1 MPRPLRKIRRLRL
14 YNVLKIGYLA
24 NERKQAKRLKRFGF
38 LIEHDLTD
46 SRRLVAY
53 NPTLNK
59 VVFVARGTDVFSP
72 YDLATDA
79 GGIGLN
85 RLQNTIRYQQDKA
98 VYEKAKERFKDVP
111 ITLVGHSLGGAIVS
125 NLAQA
130 GDRAITYNAA
140 SIYQK
145 RKPNVYAYRTA
156 GDLVS
161 LGQIGAKTLPNPGT
175 FAERLNP
182 LQPHNLSNIRDAP
195 IFV

>member
-1 MPRPLRKIRRLRL
+1 L
-14 YNVLKIGYLA
+14 YNALKIGYLA

-38 LIEHDLTD
+38 LLDKDLTD

-53 NPTLNK
+53 NPTSKK
-59 VVFVARGTDVFSP
+59 VIFVSRGTDVFSP
-72 YDLATDA
+72 YDLTTDA
-79 GGIGLN
+79 AGVGLN
-85 RLQNTIRYQQDKA
+85 RLQSTIRYQQDKS
-98 VYEKAKERFKDVP
+98 VYEKAKQKYEAP

-145 RKPNVYAYRTA
+145 RKANTYAYRTA
-156 GDLVS
+156 GDLIS
-161 LGQIGAKTLPNPGT
+161 LGQIGGKTLPNEGT

-182 LQPHNLSNIRDAP
+182 LQAHNLSNIRDTP